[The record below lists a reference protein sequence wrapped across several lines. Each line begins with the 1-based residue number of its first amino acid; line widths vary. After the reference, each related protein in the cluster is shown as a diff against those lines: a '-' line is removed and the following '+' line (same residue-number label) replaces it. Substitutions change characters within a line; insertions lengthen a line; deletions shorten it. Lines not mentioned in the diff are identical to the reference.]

1 MLLTTGD
8 DKGVGMFMLAGDQAV
23 VGELGKR

>member
-8 DKGVGMFMLAGDQAV
+8 DKGVGMFMLVGEQAV
-23 VGELGKR
+23 VDELGKR